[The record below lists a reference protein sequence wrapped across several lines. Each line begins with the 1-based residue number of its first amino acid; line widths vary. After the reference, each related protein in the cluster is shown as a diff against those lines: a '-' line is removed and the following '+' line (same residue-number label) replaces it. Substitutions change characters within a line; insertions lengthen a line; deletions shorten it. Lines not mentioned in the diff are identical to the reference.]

1 MSKLIEDYGLIG
13 DGETAALVSRDGSI
27 DWLCWPRFDSDACLA
42 ALLGTEEH
50 GRWLIGPLEPAGTT
64 RRYQT
69 DTLVLDTEMETEA
82 GAVRLT
88 DFMPIRNGPSV
99 LVRIVTGLRG
109 RTRLQTRLNLRF
121 DYGYMLPWIERDG
134 DAVLARVGPDLVVLR
149 APVPLD
155 GDHREISAEFEVE
168 EGEELAFV
176 MAYGDSTKPPPDP
189 IDVRAA
195 LADTQAY
202 WREWI
207 GRFDKPTDWPE
218 AVRRSLITL
227 KAMIHRP
234 TGGLVAAPTTSL
246 PERPGGEMN
255 WDYRYCWLRDATF
268 TLAALL
274 NAGYDD
280 EAVQWRDWLLRAVA
294 GDPAKMRIMYRVD
307 GSRHLDEWTVPW
319 LPGYRWAS
327 PVRIG
332 NAASS
337 QRQLDIYGELLDTLH
352 LAAKGGM
359 GRSDQGLKVE
369 EAVVRHV
376 EAVWRKPD
384 RGMWESREKPRHYVY
399 SKVMAW
405 VAIDRFL
412 KDRAATEDEDG
423 AMLTRMTDLRRRMH
437 DEICSDGFDAGL
449 GTFVDYYGGQELD
462 ASLLLLPIVGF
473 LPVEDE
479 RIAGTIA
486 AIERDL
492 VEDGLVRRWTPRG
505 ENPEGAFL
513 ACTGWLA
520 ECQAMQG
527 RREAARKTFE
537 RLLSVRNDL
546 GLLAEEYNVK
556 GRHLSG
562 NFPQALSH
570 LALVQTAL
578 RLCGPVAE
586 RGREGRPSSG

>member
-1 MSKLIEDYGLIG
+1 
-13 DGETAALVSRDGSI
+13 
-27 DWLCWPRFDSDACLA
+27 
-42 ALLGTEEH
+42 
-50 GRWLIGPLEPAGTT
+50 
-64 RRYQT
+64 
-69 DTLVLDTEMETEA
+69 METQA

-88 DFMPIRNGPSV
+88 DFMPIRKGSSV
-99 LVRIVTGLRG
+99 LVRVVTGLRG
-109 RTRLQTRLNLRF
+109 KTKLRTRLNLRF
-121 DYGYMLPWIERDG
+121 DYGSTPPWIERDG
-134 DAVLARVGPDLVVLR
+134 DAVPARVGPDLVVLR

-155 GDHREISAEFEVE
+155 GDHHRDLGRVRRGRRRGAGLRARLWGFTPAPRLRSMQSGAVQHAKL
-168 EGEELAFV
+168 LARV
-176 MAYGDSTKPPPDP
+176 D
-189 IDVRAA
+189 RA
-195 LADTQAY
+195 
-202 WREWI
+202 
-207 GRFDKPTDWPE
+207 FDKPTDWPE

-234 TGGLVAAPTTSL
+234 TGGLIAAPTTSL
-246 PERPGGEMN
+246 PEAPGGEMN

-268 TLAALL
+268 TLSALL
-274 NAGYDD
+274 NAGYGE
-280 EAVQWRDWLLRAVA
+280 EAAQWRDWLLRAVA
-294 GDPAKMRIMYRVD
+294 GDPDKMRIMYRVD
-307 GSRHLDEWTVPW
+307 GARHLNEWIVPW

-337 QRQLDIYGELLDTLH
+337 QRQLDIYGELLDTLQ

-359 GRSDQGLKVE
+359 ERSDQALRLE
-369 EAVVRHV
+369 EVVVRHV
-376 EAVWRKPD
+376 EAVWQHPGQ
-384 RGMWESREKPRHYVY
+384 GMWESREKPRHYVY

-405 VAIDRFL
+405 VAVDRFL
-412 KDRAATEDEDG
+412 RNRPAAKDVDRA
-423 AMLTRMTDLRRRMH
+423 MRSRLTDLRRRIH
-437 DEICSDGFDAGL
+437 EEICADGFDAGL

-492 VEDGLVRRWTPRG
+492 VEDGLVRRWTARG
-505 ENPEGAFL
+505 ANPEGAFL
-513 ACTGWLA
+513 ACTCWLA
-520 ECQAMQG
+520 DCQALQG
-527 RREAARKTFE
+527 RPEAARKTFE

-556 GRHLSG
+556 ACHLSG

-578 RLCGPVAE
+578 ALCGPVTQRGAE
-586 RGREGRPSSG
+586 TICG